1 MGRAPRILISAGE
14 TSGDRLGAGLAHA
27 LRERSPGIE
36 LVGMGGPRMAD
47 AGVRLVQDA
56 SEVAVVG
63 IQEVL
68 SHLPAIRESTLR

>member
-1 MGRAPRILISAGE
+1 
-14 TSGDRLGAGLAHA
+14 
-27 LRERSPGIE
+27 
-36 LVGMGGPRMAD
+36 MGGPRMAE

-68 SHLPAIRESTLR
+68 AHLPAIRRAMRSLETVLRDERPDLLVPIDFPDFNLRCAGRAWTSSTS